1 MLLDRFAG
9 LALALGVLGCGAATA
24 DEGSGS
30 EGSESSESGEPSDSE
45 LGDGDGDGD
54 SGESGETDTDSG
66 EAEAETETGDTDDEE
81 VVYPEPDWIPE
92 PPEQHGLDPVG
103 LETAA
108 ALAEEADSGC
118 LVITRHGVIVGEW
131 YWDGWAQGT
140 QTPVFSVTKSITS
153 ALVGI
158 AADEELLAV
167 DDWASSYI
175 DEWVGTESEEVM
187 IRNLLSND
195 SGRYW
200 EFINDYVTLTGSSDK
215 TQFGIDLA
223 QQQDSGEYWEY
234 NNSAIQTLERVLR
247 TATGEDVGDFATA
260 RLFDPIGMKA
270 EYAHDA
276 MGNAVMYSDVTAS
289 CRDLARLGYLYLRG
303 GRWAGGVQVISSEW
317 VTASTS
323 PSTTHND
330 AYGYLWWLN
339 NDGHWIRPS
348 APLRE
353 EGDGLLI
360 PTAPEGSFSSRG
372 LGSQL
377 VGVDPETEI
386 VFTRLAE
393 VPLDQLFGGP
403 EIEAPLWEAIMASV
417 IE

>member
-1 MLLDRFAG
+1 MLLIRVA
-9 LALALGVLGCGAATA
+9 ALALVLGLLGCSPASSEAETTGEESETS
-24 DEGSGS
+24 GSGES
-30 EGSESSESGEPSDSE
+30 SESSESESSESSD
-45 LGDGDGDGD
+45 
-54 SGESGETDTDSG
+54 GESSDTDTDTG
-66 EAEAETETGDTDDEE
+66 TETGETGDEE
-81 VVYPEPDWIPE
+81 FVYPEPDWVPE

-108 ALAEEADSGC
+108 TLAEEAGSGC

-140 QTPVFSVTKSITS
+140 QTKVFSVTKSIAST
-153 ALVGI
+153 LVGI
-158 AADEELLAV
+158 AADEQLLAI

-175 DEWVGTESEEVM
+175 DEWTGTESEEVT

-200 EFINDYVTLTGSSDK
+200 EFINDYVSLTASSNQ
-215 TQFGIDLA
+215 TQFGIDLD
-223 QQQDSGEYWEY
+223 QQQLPGDYWEY

-247 TATGEDVGDFATA
+247 VATGEDVGDYAQLK
-260 RLFDPIGMKA
+260 LFDPIGMKSNFT
-270 EYAHDA
+270 HDSS
-276 MGNAVMYSDVTAS
+276 GNALMYADVMAS
-289 CRDLARLGYLYLRG
+289 CRDLARFGYLFLRG
-303 GRWAGGVQVISSEW
+303 GQWAEGVQVVSSDW
-317 VTASTS
+317 VSESTI
-323 PSTTHND
+323 PSTPHND

-339 NDGHWIRPS
+339 RDGHWIRPS

-360 PTAPEGSFSSRG
+360 PTAPEGSYSARG
-372 LGSQL
+372 LGSQI
-377 VGVDPETEI
+377 VGIDPETEI

-393 VPLDQLFGGP
+393 VPIDQLFGGP

-417 IE
+417 VE